1 MSLEKENLLS
11 RAENKFNELTDDSF
25 SFPLLSS
32 ASSWSSKTESHPYLG
47 GSHTQ
52 MCAFW
57 TFTSNWL
64 ISYVAL

>member
-52 MCAFW
+52 MCAF
-57 TFTSNWL
+57 
-64 ISYVAL
+64 